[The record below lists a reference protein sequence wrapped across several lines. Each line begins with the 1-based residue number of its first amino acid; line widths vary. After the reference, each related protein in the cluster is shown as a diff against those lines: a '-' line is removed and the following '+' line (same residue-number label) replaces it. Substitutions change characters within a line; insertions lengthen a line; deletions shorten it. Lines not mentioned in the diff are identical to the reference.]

1 MEPIEAPDSAIA
13 RARKAAEEALSEAPR
28 TDPVLKAARDKAKQD
43 LDGLPNQSP
52 AKLTRTLS
60 YVLDD
65 LIPIPGTKIRVGVD
79 PLLSLA
85 PWAGTAIG
93 GALGSAIV
101 FDAIRLR
108 APVSVIA
115 RMGANALL
123 DWLLGLI
130 PFVGAF
136 FDAAF
141 RANRMNL
148 KLLNRTIE
156 NRELVRQA
164 SVRYWVSVAGLV
176 ALLLSITVAVPILL
190 IMGLV
195 DLLTTP

>member
-28 TDPVLKAARDKAKQD
+28 TDPELKAARDKAKQD
-43 LDGLPNQSP
+43 LDGLPSKSP

-79 PLLSLA
+79 PLLSLT

-108 APVSVIA
+108 APVS
-115 RMGANALL
+115 R
-123 DWLLGLI
+123 
-130 PFVGAF
+130 
-136 FDAAF
+136 
-141 RANRMNL
+141 
-148 KLLNRTIE
+148 
-156 NRELVRQA
+156 
-164 SVRYWVSVAGLV
+164 
-176 ALLLSITVAVPILL
+176 
-190 IMGLV
+190 
-195 DLLTTP
+195 

>member
-28 TDPVLKAARDKAKQD
+28 TDPELKAARDKAKQD
-43 LDGLPNQSP
+43 LDGLPSQSP

-141 RANRMNL
+141 RANRRNL